1 MIEEQS
7 AGAVIFRENANEIF
21 FLLLNYPS
29 EHWDF
34 VKGKIEKNESP
45 EKTTI
50 RETKEET
57 GISDLEFVN
66 GFEEKIEYNFQ
77 YDNNLIHKQV
87 VFFLAQTK
95 TKNVNLSHE
104 HLDYIWLD
112 YENAVKKITYENS
125 RNVLIKAY
133 KLLLQA

>member
-1 MIEEQS
+1 MIEEKS
-7 AGAVIFRENANEIF
+7 AGATIYRENSNEVF

-29 EHWDF
+29 GHWDF

-45 EKTTI
+45 QKTTI
-50 RETKEET
+50 RETGEET

-87 VFFLAQTK
+87 IFFLAKTN

-104 HLDYIWLD
+104 HLDFIWLD
-112 YENAVKKITYENS
+112 YENALKKITYENS
-125 RNVLIKAY
+125 KKILVKAK
-133 KLLLQA
+133 KLL